1 MKNKLLQIL
10 FDSDGPV
17 GIKDYGLF
25 DAMSD
30 EQFETLYDL
39 IHNMLTDFIEE
50 MIRDVDDP
58 EMLKFIIPTILF
70 DFERLYDVIDLN
82 PRVFAEEL
90 HKLNFYPDSFE
101 AYIYEEEDEMGI
113 EFASEIS
120 PQELLVSAVV
130 FARAILDEQAIR
142 VFLADM
148 LSSYLYPDFD
158 DGDEYLS
165 GEMES

>member
-1 MKNKLLQIL
+1 MKNKLLQII

-25 DAMSD
+25 DAMDD

-58 EMLKFIIPTILF
+58 EMIKLIIPTILF

-82 PRVFAEEL
+82 PRVFGEEL
-90 HKLNFYPDSFE
+90 YKLNFNPDSFE
-101 AYIYEEEDEMGI
+101 AYIYEKEDEVGI

-130 FARAILDEQAIR
+130 FARAILDEQVIR

-148 LSSYLYPDFD
+148 LSSYPYPDFD

>member
-1 MKNKLLQIL
+1 MYALVGNLGQIEL
-10 FDSDGPV
+10 
-17 GIKDYGLF
+17 IKSFG
-25 DAMSD
+25 M
-30 EQFETLYDL
+30 TP
-39 IHNMLTDFIEE
+39 IGDF
-50 MIRDVDDP
+50 
-58 EMLKFIIPTILF
+58 
-70 DFERLYDVIDLN
+70 RLNITN
-82 PRVFAEEL
+82 SHTAA
-90 HKLNFYPDSFE
+90 
-101 AYIYEEEDEMGI
+101 AYREMGI